1 LVPSDAKGDAVYQS
15 EMVLCTSRGR
25 PLRCWLARRFLPPA
39 GCRFEEEEV
48 VDATEG
54 PWVLAGLP
62 AAARRGSGPPYVFV
76 DRRPV
81 GGMGTVRALAGSGGL
96 EHLLRDDL

>member
-1 LVPSDAKGDAVYQS
+1 MYQR
-15 EMVLCTSRGR
+15 EMVLHTSRSR
-25 PLRCWLARRFLPPA
+25 PLRCWPARRFLCRA
-39 GCRFEEEEV
+39 GYRFEEV

-54 PWVLAGLP
+54 PGTLAVLSV
-62 AAARRGSGPPYVFV
+62 AARRGPGPPYVFV

-81 GGMGTVRALAGSGGL
+81 GDMGTVRALAGSGGL

>member
-1 LVPSDAKGDAVYQS
+1 MYQR
-15 EMVLCTSRGR
+15 EMVLYTSRGR
-25 PLRCWLARRFLPPA
+25 PLRCWLAKRFLRRA
-39 GCRFEEEEV
+39 GYRFEEV
-48 VDATEG
+48 VDATGG
-54 PWVLAGLP
+54 PWALVGP
-62 AAARRGSGPPYVFV
+62 SGAARRGPGPPYVFV

>member
-1 LVPSDAKGDAVYQS
+1 MLVPSDAKGDAVYQR

-39 GCRFEEEEV
+39 GCRFEEEEEV

-81 GGMGTVRALAGSGGL
+81 GGHGHGEGARGLGRARA
-96 EHLLRDDL
+96 